1 MPNFP
6 MLPAQPPMPPL
17 LCRPLVRISPLP
29 PRPECRRCPRSRRCR
44 SSIFPLLVLPRPP
57 TPKVDVFENLKKRF
71 PKATD
76 NEIRAALASH
86 ENHPGRAAK
95 ALENAAAKAKAKPKI
110 DEKKIVMAFN
120 LFDTSGDGAINFTE
134 FQAAVDSLG
143 FIASE
148 NMSDEQVH
156 DMYVECDTSGDG
168 LIQLDEFKA
177 MMLTTLCDEAA
188 EDRRLRFAE
197 NVNENLEITKN
208 TSAVPVRRDEWSGL
222 AGQKK
227 IKQFEAAAKRQDAFQ
242 QEIAAKYGA
251 SMANMMAPAATA
263 PPPTKGSK
271 KAERRARRTKK
282 SRRRRRVARA
292 AFSERGRWARCGA
305 QDDAAQLSKSPT
317 RIAKLLSQS
326 DGNGSNGAMGDGQR
340 PRCPSRDAV
349 STIRPSA
356 ARRETCRLHASQQ
369 DDRGDF
375 PSV

>member
-6 MLPAQPPMPPL
+6 MLPAQPPMPQFT
-17 LCRPLVRISPLP
+17 LP
-29 PRPECRRCPRSRRCR
+29 AAGANFAAAATPGMPT
-44 SSIFPLLVLPRPP
+44 LPAQPP
-57 TPKVDVFENLKKRF
+57 MPQFNIPAAGAAAATPKVDVFENLKKRF

-177 MMLTTLCDEAA
+177 MMLTTLCDGAA
-188 EDRRLRFAE
+188 EERRLRFAE

-271 KAERRARRTKK
+271 KGGKKGAEDEEKPQKAK
-282 SRRRRRVARA
+282 S
-292 AFSERGRWARCGA
+292 
-305 QDDAAQLSKSPT
+305 
-317 RIAKLLSQS
+317 
-326 DGNGSNGAMGDGQR
+326 
-340 PRCPSRDAV
+340 
-349 STIRPSA
+349 SA
-356 ARRETCRLHASQQ
+356 CSIQ
-369 DDRGDF
+369 
-375 PSV
+375 